1 MRGSHFENQACGR
14 GQEGGKARSQLQSV
28 GWQGRLD
35 SWAGWNAGEQSL
47 SFFLSFSIKAQGP
60 LLSPLASSWALFSRW
75 LHFYEAAQGSQ
86 SIKAKSATVSE
97 VSCHMLLV
105 KTVTGQHTDSRRGEI
120 NISWY
125 GECQTTWSHLYS
137 SALNKICVSCHGLQ

>member
-1 MRGSHFENQACGR
+1 MWKGTGGR
-14 GQEGGKARSQLQSV
+14 QSKKPAPECWVAGTSRQL
-28 GWQGRLD
+28 GWLECWR
-35 SWAGWNAGEQSL
+35 AEP
-47 SFFLSFSIKAQGP
+47 FFLSFSVKAQGP
-60 LLSPLASSWALFSRW
+60 LLYPLASSWALFSRW

-137 SALNKICVSCHGLQ
+137 STLNKICVSCHGLQ